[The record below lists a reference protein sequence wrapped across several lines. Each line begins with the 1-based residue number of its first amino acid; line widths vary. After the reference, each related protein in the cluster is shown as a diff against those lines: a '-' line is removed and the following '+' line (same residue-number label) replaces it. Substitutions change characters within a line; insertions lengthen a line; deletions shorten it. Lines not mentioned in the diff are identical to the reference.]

1 MVILDGTQHRTIH
14 RTTHET
20 MNYLHVLNDLEVLA
34 RQLGI
39 ELRYEK
45 GDFEGGYCVLKSQ
58 KMLVVN
64 KRLPDARKAS
74 SLAQALAEYGIEE
87 TFIKPSVR
95 EYIEDE
101 VAKAAKVKQ

>member
-1 MVILDGTQHRTIH
+1 
-14 RTTHET
+14 
-20 MNYLHVLNDLEVLA
+20 MNYLQLLNDLEELT
-34 RQLGI
+34 QHLGI

-45 GDFEGGYCVLKSQ
+45 GDFEGGYCVLRSQ

-74 SLAQALAEYGIEE
+74 SLAQALAQYGIEA
-87 TFIKPSVR
+87 TFIKPTLR